1 MTYLPPVWA
10 GEGGDRMKAR
20 IFRLAVL
27 LGSLSMVVLVLGAP
41 KKWR

>member
-1 MTYLPPVWA
+1 
-10 GEGGDRMKAR
+10 MKAR
-20 IFRLAVL
+20 IFRLAVV